1 MVGLILATHGTMAA
15 AALDVASMFL
25 GEQEKVSCISFL
37 AGDSLETLIDRFQT
51 AITELGTV
59 DGVLILTDLKGG
71 SPCNVATLYQKT
83 TSNVQALYGFN
94 VPMLLELL
102 DAREQTSA
110 LDKLVQAALDA
121 GAREMGS
128 IVID

>member
-15 AALDVASMFL
+15 AALDVASML

-37 AGDSLETLIDRFQT
+37 AGDSLETLMDRFQT
-51 AITELGTV
+51 AIAELGTV